1 MDFIR
6 HLQCRHKIYG
16 GLGMGEKSA
25 KQYNNRL
32 ENMLK
37 YGIYDGETSVTP
49 EIIEKIHQKYVNA
62 SGEYQRTIKYY
73 LEYKNGLL

>member
-1 MDFIR
+1 MDFVKY
-6 HLQCRHKIYG
+6 LKCRHKIYG

-49 EIIEKIHQKYVNA
+49 EINEKINHKYVNA

-73 LEYKNGLL
+73 LEYKKSLL

>member
-1 MDFIR
+1 MDFVKYLKFR
-6 HLQCRHKIYG
+6 HNIHG

-49 EIIEKIHQKYVNA
+49 EIIEKSNQKYVNA

-73 LEYKNGLL
+73 LEYNESLL